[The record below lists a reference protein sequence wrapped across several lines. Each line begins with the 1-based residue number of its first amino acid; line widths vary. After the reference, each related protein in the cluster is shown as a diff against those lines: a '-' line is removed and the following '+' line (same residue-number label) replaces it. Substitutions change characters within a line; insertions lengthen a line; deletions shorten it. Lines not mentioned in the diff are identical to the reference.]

1 MNVKRVLSLFGA
13 ALPAALLSSCVSIG
27 AGGDPPEQLIT
38 LTPRTSAPAGAAS
51 QGTVDSAIFVFEP
64 EVEDRLDVNRVPV
77 QIDPSSVAYLQN
89 AFYVDHPSRL
99 FQGLLAETLRVSTGR
114 LVIAGADPGLPN
126 RTRLYGRLV
135 EMGYDVPSMSVTVTY
150 DAVRVDPEG
159 NINAQRF
166 SHSVPGIAADSIY
179 VAPALNDAA
188 NEVAAS
194 VAEWMNGFTQ

>member
-1 MNVKRVLSLFGA
+1 MRSLTLAPLA
-13 ALPAALLSSCVSIG
+13 ASAMLLSSCVSIG

-38 LTPRTSAPAGAAS
+38 LTPRSSAPAGAAS
-51 QGTVDSAIFVFEP
+51 AGAVESAIAVLEP

-77 QIDPSSVAYLQN
+77 LIDPSSVAYLQN
-89 AFYVDHPSRL
+89 AFYVDRPARL
-99 FQGLLAETLRVSTGR
+99 FQSLLAETLRASTGR
-114 LVIAGADPGLPN
+114 LVFSGNDPGLAR

-135 EMGYDVPSMSVTVTY
+135 EMGYDAQAMAVIVTY

-159 NINAQRF
+159 EVSAQRF
-166 SHSVPGIAADSIY
+166 SHTVPGIAPDSLS

-194 VAEWMNGFTQ
+194 VAQWMGSFPE

>member
-1 MNVKRVLSLFGA
+1 MRFSFLAPVV
-13 ALPAALLSSCVSIG
+13 LPAVLLSSCVSIG
-27 AGGDPPEQLIT
+27 AGGEPPDQLISF
-38 LTPRTSAPAGAAS
+38 TPRSTAPAGSTS
-51 QGTVDSAIFVFEP
+51 QGTIDAAIFVFEP

-89 AFYVDHPSRL
+89 AFYVDRPARL
-99 FQGLLAETLRVSTGR
+99 FQSLLAETLRASTGR
-114 LVIAGADPGLPN
+114 LVIAGADPGLSN
-126 RTRLYGRLV
+126 RTRLYGRLI
-135 EMGYDVPSMSVTVTY
+135 EMGYDAQAMSVTVTY

-194 VAEWMNGFTQ
+194 VAQWMGGFSQ

>member
-1 MNVKRVLSLFGA
+1 MGFCELGEDIG
-13 ALPAALLSSCVSIG
+13 PAERSGVDHVGPETDAVRFAVAVAEARGWDEL
-27 AGGDPPEQLIT
+27 DPLE
-38 LTPRTSAPAGAAS
+38 
-51 QGTVDSAIFVFEP
+51 FEDY
-64 EVEDRLDVNRVPV
+64 VEDRLDVNRVPV